1 MAQVYV
7 SIGSNQQ
14 REYYI
19 LSCLDAL
26 ADSFG
31 ELQLSSVF
39 ESEAVGFTGDNFYN
53 MVVGFGTTL
62 GVADLSRA
70 LKAIEDANGRTR
82 TGPKFSGRT
91 LDIDILT
98 YDQRTGDCEGVSLP
112 RDEILKN
119 AFVLWPLAQIAP
131 QALHPVTGQSY
142 AELWQGY
149 DRSRQVLW
157 PVAFSW
163 RGQVF
168 SSPE

>member
-14 REYYI
+14 REHYI

-26 ADSFG
+26 ADNFG
-31 ELQLSSVF
+31 ELMLSSVF
-39 ESEAVGFTGDNFYN
+39 ESEAVGFRGDNFYN
-53 MVVGFGTTL
+53 MVVGFTTTL
-62 GVADLSRA
+62 GVAELSRA
-70 LKAIEDANGRTR
+70 LKAIEDVNGRTR

-98 YDQRTGDCEGVSLP
+98 YDQCYGDCEGIQLP

-131 QALHPVTGQSY
+131 QVQHPVTGQSY
-142 AELWQGY
+142 AELWQAY
-149 DRSRQVLW
+149 DRTRQVLW

-163 RGQVF
+163 RGQDF
-168 SSPE
+168 SSPA